1 MKAALLAVIVAGVAI
16 GVAMPNRHDPP
27 ATVAP
32 LTVAA
37 PAATPTPAPS
47 VTIVPGE
54 AMISPGETVLQRDDR
69 GHFIAFAQ
77 VNGETIR
84 FVVDTGASVV
94 ALTAEDAARAHV
106 AVDPGAFVAVG
117 QGASGEVR
125 GQPVTLASVALG
137 DRQAADVQAVV
148 LPDAHVSLLGQNYL
162 RRLSVSIQGD
172 TMTLR

>member
-1 MKAALLAVIVAGVAI
+1 MKAALFAVIVIGVVI
-16 GVAMPNRHDPP
+16 GVAMPNRREAP

-32 LTVAA
+32 LSVAA
-37 PAATPTPAPS
+37 PVASATSAAA
-47 VTIVPGE
+47 IIPGE
-54 AMISPGETVLQRDDR
+54 PMMSPGETVLQRDDR

-84 FVVDTGASVV
+84 FIVDTGASVV

-125 GQPVTLASVALG
+125 GQPVKLASVALG

>member
-1 MKAALLAVIVAGVAI
+1 MKAALLVVIAIGVAI
-16 GVAMPNRHDPP
+16 GVSMPPRRDAPVTAAPP
-27 ATVAP
+27 TM
-32 LTVAA
+32 AA
-37 PAATPTPAPS
+37 PAPTSAPA
-47 VTIVPGE
+47 VAIVPGE
-54 AMISPGETVLQRDDR
+54 PMVSPGGTVLQRDDR

-125 GQPVTLASVALG
+125 GQPVRLASVALDG
-137 DRQAADVQAVV
+137 KQAADVQAVV